1 MKKTKR
7 EINKTL
13 SLLLN
18 FLNLHKDF
26 ICYQQDKIKR
36 FRLIIFTLIVFL
48 VLIIAYFKSIGG

>member
-7 EINKTL
+7 ETNKNL

-18 FLNLHKDF
+18 LLNLHKDF

-36 FRLIIFTLIVFL
+36 FRLIIFALIVFL
-48 VLIIAYFKSIGG
+48 VLIIAYFKWLGG

>member
-7 EINKTL
+7 EINQTL

-18 FLNLHKDF
+18 LLNLHKDF

>member
-18 FLNLHKDF
+18 LLNLHKDF

>member
-7 EINKTL
+7 ETNKNL

-18 FLNLHKDF
+18 LLNLHKDF

-36 FRLIIFTLIVFL
+36 FRLIIFALIVFL

>member
-18 FLNLHKDF
+18 LLNLHKDF

-48 VLIIAYFKSIGG
+48 VLIIAYFESIGG